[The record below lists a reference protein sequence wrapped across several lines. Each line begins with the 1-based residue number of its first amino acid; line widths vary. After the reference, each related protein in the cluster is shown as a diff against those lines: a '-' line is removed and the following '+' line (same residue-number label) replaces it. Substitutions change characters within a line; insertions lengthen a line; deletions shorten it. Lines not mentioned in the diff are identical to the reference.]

1 MVSRNKSILL
11 WVVSIII
18 TLCISY
24 YQRMTGPTRPVRS
37 EVEINDN
44 LYKFKLH
51 RTFDGDK
58 APVKIKI
65 EGKNIQGKVYFKVFR
80 SPDEWKE
87 SPMKYKGEY
96 LTAYLP
102 HMPPAGKIEYKVE
115 LNAGDKRYFLTD
127 VPTVIRYKGAV
138 PVSIL
143 IPHIILMFLAILFSF
158 RTGIE
163 ALFKG
168 HRTFKYTTI
177 TLVSLFI
184 GGLILGPIV
193 QNYAFGDYWTGWPFG
208 GDWTDN
214 KTIFAFLFWV
224 IAWFV
229 LKKNKKNKFWPILAA
244 VVLFSIY
251 MIPHSMGGS
260 ELDPETGKVTTGLK
274 E

>member
-11 WVVSIII
+11 WVISIIF
-18 TLCISY
+18 TLSISV
-24 YQRMTGPTRPVRS
+24 YQRMTGPTHPVRG
-37 EVEINDN
+37 EVEINDKT
-44 LYKFKLH
+44 YKFKLL

-58 APVKIKI
+58 APVKIKV
-65 EGKNIQGKVYFKVFR
+65 EDKTIQGKVFHKIYR
-80 SPDEWKE
+80 SKGDWTV
-87 SPMKYKGEY
+87 SPMKYEGEY
-96 LTAYLP
+96 LTSYLP
-102 HMPPAGKIEYKVE
+102 HMEPAGKIAYKVE
-115 LNAGDKRYFLTD
+115 LNDGNKQYLLSAD
-127 VPTVIRYKGAV
+127 PTVIRYKGAV
-138 PVSIL
+138 PAGVL

-158 RTGIE
+158 RTGVE
-163 ALFKG
+163 AVFKG
-168 HRTFKYTTI
+168 HRTFKYATV
-177 TLVSLFI
+177 TLVTLLI

-229 LKKNKKNKFWPILAA
+229 LRKNSKNRLWPIVAA
-244 VVLFSIY
+244 IVLFSIY